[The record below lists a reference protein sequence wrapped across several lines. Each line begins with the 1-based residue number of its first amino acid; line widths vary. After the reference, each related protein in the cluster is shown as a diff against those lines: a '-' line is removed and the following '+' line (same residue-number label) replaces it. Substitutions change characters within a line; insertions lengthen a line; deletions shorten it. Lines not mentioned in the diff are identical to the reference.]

1 MSDDLGFLG
10 AAELVKRFGAGTLSP
25 PEVLEA
31 CLAQIERHDGRLNA
45 MAHVAADS
53 ARVAARE
60 SAQRWAQGRPLGPLD
75 GVPVAVKDLIPVA
88 GMPLRYGSAASD
100 DGPVA
105 QDAPSVTNLRRAG
118 AVITGK
124 TNTAEHGW
132 KGVCDNPLTGITRN
146 PWNPELT
153 PGGSSGGSGVA
164 VATGM
169 AALAL
174 GGDEG
179 GSIRIPASFCGIAG
193 LKPTWGRVP
202 LHQPAVCG
210 TWSHVGPMA
219 RCVADLALAL
229 NALAHPDPRD
239 WESLPETGTDY
250 TANLAQGVRGLR
262 VALSPGIGHV
272 ALDGEV
278 EAAVRAAAEVFR
290 DLGATVVEA
299 TPAIGNPIEPY
310 YVLVRMAARA
320 IVDSVPASRR
330 QLLEGVLRK
339 DAADADRHS
348 GMDVKYAEM
357 EQRRLG
363 SVMASFFGDHDI
375 LLTATTAVPPF
386 VVGIDDPGNG
396 KRTDLQ
402 WTGTLFPFN
411 LTRLPA
417 ASVPCGRTEAGLP
430 IGLHLVGARHDDAT
444 VLRAAAAYEAAVPG
458 IGRPP
463 LA

>member
-1 MSDDLGFLG
+1 MSNELAFLG
-10 AAELVKRFGAGTLSP
+10 VGQLAERYASGELSP
-25 PEVLEA
+25 VDVLEA
-31 CLAQIERHDGRLNA
+31 CLAQIERLDGRLNA
-45 MAHVAADS
+45 MAHIAAGS
-53 ARVAARE
+53 ARAEAAASE
-60 SAQRWAQGRPLGPLD
+60 KRWRHAAPLGPLD

-100 DGPVA
+100 PEPVSE
-105 QDAPSVTNLRRAG
+105 DAPSVTNLRKAG

-146 PWNPELT
+146 PWNPDLT

-179 GSIRIPASFCGIAG
+179 GSIRIPSSFCGIAG

-202 LHQPAVCG
+202 LHPPMVCG

-219 RCVADLALAL
+219 RSVRDLALGL

-250 TANLAQGVRGLR
+250 AANLAAGVKGLR
-262 VALSPGIGHV
+262 IALSPGLGHV
-272 ALDGEV
+272 PLDPEV
-278 EAAVRAAAEVFR
+278 EAAVRTAAAVFR

-299 TPAIGNPIEPY
+299 TPGIGNPIEPY

-363 SVMASFFGDHDI
+363 SLMASFFCDHDL

-386 VVGIDDPGNG
+386 AVGIDDPNGG
-396 KRTDLQ
+396 KRTELS

-411 LTRLPA
+411 FTRLPA
-417 ASVPCGRTEAGLP
+417 ISVPCGLTAGGLP
-430 IGLHLVGARHDDAT
+430 IGLHLVAARHDETT
-444 VLRAAAAYEAAVPG
+444 VLRAAAAYEAAVPS

-463 LA
+463 LC

>member
-1 MSDDLGFLG
+1 MADDLAFLG
-10 AAELVKRFGAGTLSP
+10 VADLLAGYRSGSLSP
-25 PEVLEA
+25 LDVLEA
-31 CLAQIERHDGRLNA
+31 CLAQIERLDGKLNA
-45 MAHVAADS
+45 MAHVAPES
-53 ARVAARE
+53 ARAE
-60 SAQRWAQGRPLGPLD
+60 AQASRARWARGEPMGPLD

-100 DGPVA
+100 PDPVDW
-105 QDAPSVTNLRRAG
+105 DAPSVSNLRKAG

-146 PWNPELT
+146 PWNPDLT

-169 AALAL
+169 ATMAL

-179 GSIRIPASFCGIAG
+179 GSIRIPSSFCGIAG

-202 LHQPAVCG
+202 LHPPMVCG

-219 RCVADLALAL
+219 RSVCDLAISL
-229 NALAHPDPRD
+229 NGLAHPDPRD

-250 TANLAQGVRGLR
+250 TANLGAGVKGLR
-262 VALSPGIGHV
+262 IALSPGIGHV
-272 ALDGEV
+272 RIHPEV

-290 DLGATVVEA
+290 ELGATVVEA

-348 GMDVKYAEM
+348 GMDMKYAEM

-363 SVMASFFGDHDI
+363 GVMAAFFGDHDI

-386 VVGIDDPGNG
+386 AVGIDDPEDG
-396 KRTDLQ
+396 KRTDLP

-411 LTRLPA
+411 ITRLPA
-417 ASVPCGRTEAGLP
+417 ASVPCGLTRDRLP
-430 IGLHLVGARHDDAT
+430 IGLHLVGARYAETT
-444 VLRAAAAYEAAVPG
+444 VLRAAAAYEAAAPG
-458 IGRPP
+458 VGRPP
-463 LA
+463 LS

>member
-1 MSDDLGFLG
+1 MTNELAFLG
-10 AAELVKRFGAGTLSP
+10 ATELVARYRAGDLSP
-25 PEVLEA
+25 VDVLEA
-31 CLAQIERHDGRLNA
+31 CLTQIERHDARFNV
-45 MAHVAADS
+45 MAHVATES
-53 ARVAARE
+53 ARMEAAA
-60 SAQRWAQGRPLGPLD
+60 SQVRWKQGAPLGPLD

-100 DGPVA
+100 PEPVSE
-105 QDAPSVTNLRRAG
+105 DAPSVTNLRKAG

-132 KGVCDNPLTGITRN
+132 KAVCDNPLTGITRN
-146 PWNPELT
+146 PWNPDLT

-164 VATGM
+164 IATGM

-179 GSIRIPASFCGIAG
+179 GSIRIPSSYCGIAG
-193 LKPTWGRVP
+193 IKPTWGRVP

-219 RCVADLALAL
+219 RSVADLALGL

-250 TANLAQGVRGLR
+250 TAGLDAGVKGLR
-262 VALSPGIGHV
+262 IALSPGIGHV
-272 ALDGEV
+272 ELDAEV
-278 EAAVRAAAEVFR
+278 EAAVRAAADVLR

-310 YVLVRMAARA
+310 YVLVRLAARA
-320 IVDSVPASRR
+320 VVDSVPASRR

-363 SVMASFFGDHDI
+363 AVMAAFFQDHDV

-386 VVGIDDPGNG
+386 PVGMDDPGDG

-411 LTRLPA
+411 ITRLPA
-417 ASVPCGRTEAGLP
+417 LSVPCGLTTGGLP
-430 IGLHLVGARHDDAT
+430 IGLQLVGARYAETT
-444 VLRAAAAYEAAVPG
+444 VLRAAAAYERAFPG
-458 IGRPP
+458 IGHPP
-463 LA
+463 LS